1 MRIYFLQIFLQF
13 SLDFQTR
20 LDYTSG
26 DNGNP
31 RIPIRYVLRKS
42 EYKVARIIDV
52 EQQ

>member
-1 MRIYFLQIFLQF
+1 MRIYFIKIFLKF
-13 SLDFQTR
+13 MLDFQTR

-42 EYKVARIIDV
+42 EFKVARIIV